1 MSFTV
6 LIGRELPLL
15 ICLLQG
21 DFSSLC
27 FVGIL
32 TFYALKCFRSEIRLG
47 CIRILV
53 FIKVIRTT
61 NMYIWV
67 LWKFGVLCLPIVFT
81 TQVMLVLLFLF
92 TCIPY
97 IAHGHECISLGH
109 EFGLHERFNYNHT

>member
-67 LWKFGVLCLPIVFT
+67 LWKFGVFVFT
-81 TQVMLVLLFLF
+81 Y
-92 TCIPY
+92 CIYNTSHARIVVPIY
-97 IAHGHECISLGH
+97 MHT
-109 EFGLHERFNYNHT
+109 LHSPWP